1 VVIRRNNLFVCYR
14 FEEKIE
20 SRAASRNASLGLTP
34 DAVVDDFA
42 ALLKS
47 YHVSR
52 VTGDPYAGEF
62 PRELFRRHGIA
73 YDLAKRPRVNC
84 SAISCR
90 F

>member
-1 VVIRRNNLFVCYR
+1 MT
-14 FEEKIE
+14 
-20 SRAASRNASLGLTP
+20 ASRWQSRTSPDRVIIDAGREVRPPFSP

-47 YHVSR
+47 YRVTR
-52 VTGDPYAGEF
+52 VTGDRYAGEF
-62 PRELFRRHGIA
+62 PRELFRKHGVA
-73 YDLAKRPRVNC
+73 YDLAKQTRVNC